1 MIKAKNLVP
10 SVYNDKSRDFQLLEH
25 IYEIVF
31 NYLKTNIDTIHNNP
45 LSINS
50 DKQLIDLL
58 TYTLGFKPKH
68 KYNVAQLTTVCSS
81 LMTILKNKGNMQ
93 SILYTIDALLRTDGI
108 ASSSGIEINPT
119 TKVLTIYCTNG
130 LTDTILFNDLLDYIL
145 PAGMSVNVFKQ
156 NLIENTI
163 NDYVNTK
170 DDASSVTVQ
179 INSDVSTVPNH
190 DNTSGIKPSD
200 IGAGRIDN
208 ISVVPKN

>member
-1 MIKAKNLVP
+1 
-10 SVYNDKSRDFQLLEH
+10 
-25 IYEIVF
+25 
-31 NYLKTNIDTIHNNP
+31 
-45 LSINS
+45 
-50 DKQLIDLL
+50 
-58 TYTLGFKPKH
+58 
-68 KYNVAQLTTVCSS
+68 
-81 LMTILKNKGNMQ
+81 
-93 SILYTIDALLRTDGI
+93 
-108 ASSSGIEINPT
+108 
-119 TKVLTIYCTNG
+119 